1 MRRLQDERGI
11 VLVAALGIVAV
22 LSAMSLAVATSG
34 RMSTIGGALS
44 AQAGQAFQ
52 AADGAVWFG
61 ISDPANFVPG
71 ASRSVNL
78 VGSGASLDAT
88 VSTTYLGYRT
98 LPGNL
103 VVRTSDGVA
112 RAALFGQADGLGRLF
127 MFRIDGRKAVQRPGE
142 DAASAV
148 SVNAGKIGPCADCS

>member
-71 ASRSVNL
+71 ARRS
-78 VGSGASLDAT
+78 
-88 VSTTYLGYRT
+88 
-98 LPGNL
+98 P
-103 VVRTSDGVA
+103 
-112 RAALFGQADGLGRLF
+112 
-127 MFRIDGRKAVQRPGE
+127 
-142 DAASAV
+142 
-148 SVNAGKIGPCADCS
+148 